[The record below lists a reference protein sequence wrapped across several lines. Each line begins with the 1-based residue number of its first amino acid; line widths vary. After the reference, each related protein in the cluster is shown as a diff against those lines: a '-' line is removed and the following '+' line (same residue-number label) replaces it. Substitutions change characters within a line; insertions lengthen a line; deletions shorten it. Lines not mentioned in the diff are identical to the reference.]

1 VPVSGCGSCVGRRG
15 CDNEVFVAAKKW
27 IRAPVVAEECA
38 SILRYQMVLSLTMK
52 GETIAMDGAG
62 RVVLPKPVR
71 EELNLVAGDKLRLSV
86 EGNSIRL
93 EPTSEKGEFVR
104 KGSVL
109 VLTSKFAAPVT
120 TQSVEQLLAK
130 EREAGLKAATK
141 LRNK

>member
-1 VPVSGCGSCVGRRG
+1 
-15 CDNEVFVAAKKW
+15 
-27 IRAPVVAEECA
+27 
-38 SILRYQMVLSLTMK
+38 MK